1 MAETAEA
8 AHSRF
13 DMARAGEAAM
23 ALAEQ
28 RGWNDVSLRDVARA
42 AGLPL
47 AELYR
52 HCPSKP
58 DLLAGF
64 SQSIDAEVAES
75 IDPEDLEEPAKD
87 RLFEALMERFD
98 HLRPYRKAIRS
109 ILDCYRRDPAQALG
123 GLAQLRR
130 SMRRMLELADLTDS
144 GLRGELRLDGL
155 CGVYLYAL
163 RAFMED
169 DSEDLSRTM
178 AALDRALQRI
188 ERPAQVLEGRE
199 RPDRLVRAR
208 VGDELAKRG
217 LARSRSPQFG
227 APLPEETMAP
237 MAGPDEDGPQ
247 APPRGAA

>member
-1 MAETAEA
+1 MTATAETT
-8 AHSRF
+8 HTQF
-13 DMARAGEAAM
+13 DMGRVAEAAM

-28 RGWNDVSLRDVARA
+28 RGWNAVALRDVARA
-42 AGLPL
+42 ADVPL

-52 HCPSKP
+52 HCPSKA

-64 SQSIDAEVAES
+64 SAWVDAEVAES

-98 HLRPYRKAIRS
+98 HLRPYRTAIRS
-109 ILDCYRRDPAQALG
+109 ILDCYTRDPAQALG

-130 SMRRMLELADLTDS
+130 SMRRMLEVADLTDS

-163 RAFMED
+163 RAFMDD

-199 RPDRLVRAR
+199 RPDRLVRER
-208 VGDELAKRG
+208 VSDELAKRG

-227 APLPEETMAP
+227 APLPEEP
-237 MAGPDEDGPQ
+237 MEPEFGPQDDGPQ
-247 APPRGAA
+247 TPPAGPA